1 MTCLRQTTAWQASR
15 RDKTTRQET
24 KMLTEDN
31 AGKEVT
37 FLNRDHII
45 SVTIRNS
52 EIVVTTTVGSKITI
66 PVSPAMIAKFA
77 DELAND
83 VQSNFVSIASTPVS
97 LS

>member
-1 MTCLRQTTAWQASR
+1 
-15 RDKTTRQET
+15 
-24 KMLTEDN
+24 MLTEDN

-45 SVTIRNS
+45 SVIVRDG
-52 EIVVTTTVGSKITI
+52 EIIVTTTAGSKITI

-83 VQSNFVSIASTPVS
+83 VQSNFVSIAATPVA
-97 LS
+97 LLNTTV